1 MKRIKIL
8 YLVDTITSIAA
19 GSEGQL
25 AQLINH
31 LDREKFEPHLVAL
44 TPTNFLS
51 NRYFSCPIAVL
62 NLPAVFSM
70 TTPGRINR
78 LADYIR
84 DNQIHIVQT
93 LFPGA
98 CVVGPMA
105 ARRAGCRLVLSSR
118 RDTGYGHTIKTLLA
132 FRYANRYVT
141 RFLANSEYIVEMI
154 SKREKVSK
162 ERFTVIYNGLDP
174 KRFEVREKQVADA
187 RREMG
192 VDDNN
197 RVVGIVANPRP
208 VKDIPTFIKACS
220 QVSRTHPETR
230 FVIIGGGDQATIE
243 ELGRLAVSL
252 GLSGK
257 IVFTGPI
264 SNPIAYV
271 RNFDIGCLSS
281 LSEGLSN
288 TLLEYGALG
297 IPAVATRVG
306 GNPEVIRQGKTG
318 YLVSPEAPEELAEK
332 INQLLDNDSLREKIG
347 KQACENVWKKFNVAL
362 SVKLH
367 QSLYTKLYDQ
377 VTVGEI

>member
-44 TPTNFLS
+44 TPTNFLQDQ
-51 NRYFSCPIAVL
+51 YFSCPIAVL
-62 NLPAVFSM
+62 NLPSIFSIV
-70 TTPGRINR
+70 TPGRINR
-78 LADYIR
+78 LAGYIR

-98 CVVGPMA
+98 CVVGPLA
-105 ARRAGCRLVLSSR
+105 AREAGCRLILSSR
-118 RDTGYGHTIKTLLA
+118 RDTGFGHNFKTLLA
-132 FRYANRYVT
+132 FRYVNRYVT
-141 RFLANSEYIVEMI
+141 RFLANSEFVAKMI
-154 SKREKVSK
+154 AKREKVSSD
-162 ERFTVIYNGLDP
+162 RFTVIYNGLDP

-192 VDDNN
+192 LGNDNK
-197 RVVGIVANPRP
+197 VVGIVANPRP
-208 VKDIPTFIKACS
+208 IKDIPTFIKACS
-220 QVSRTHPETR
+220 EVSRSHPETR
-230 FVIIGGGDQATIE
+230 FVIIGGGDQNTIE
-243 ELGRLAVSL
+243 ELGQLAVEL

-264 SNPIAYV
+264 HNPIAYV
-271 RNFDIGCLSS
+271 RNFDVGCLSS

-297 IPAVATRVG
+297 IPAVATNVG
-306 GNPEVIRQGKTG
+306 GNPEVIRDGKTG
-318 YLVSPEAPEELAEK
+318 YLVPPKAPHQMAEK
-332 INQLLDNDSLREKIG
+332 IIQLLADKDLRTQIG
-347 KQACENVWKKFNVAL
+347 RQACDNVWMKFNVAL
-362 SVKLH
+362 SIKLH

-377 VTVGEI
+377 VAVGEI